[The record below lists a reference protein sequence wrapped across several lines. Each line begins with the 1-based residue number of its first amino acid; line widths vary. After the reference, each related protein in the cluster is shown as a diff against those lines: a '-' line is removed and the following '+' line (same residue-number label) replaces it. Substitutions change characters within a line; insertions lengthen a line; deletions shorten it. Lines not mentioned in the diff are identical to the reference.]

1 MIMNLCLGG
10 VFVGYS
16 YTYFN
21 SIPYDQF
28 AETFGITEHLIFY
41 KGFLSFLMP
50 IGAAGGALISNFL
63 L

>member
-1 MIMNLCLGG
+1 MLLSRCAHL
-10 VFVGYS
+10 S
-16 YTYFN
+16 FN
-21 SIPYDQF
+21 PISLNSQFEVALPYRH
-28 AETFGITEHLIFY
+28 TKGKHLIFY